1 MSTCTTARG
10 RKRTHGVAMTTN
22 NNRRKIR
29 IPRPSSAGTL
39 AVLLIVSSCC
49 SRQHHGK
56 MQGTALHAGGIWGTV
71 MTMLP
76 VLTAVAAEEQ
86 QMPVV
91 DSYQGEMVDPVELG
105 AHHDDEEEQHMS
117 PLAAAADIG
126 TRSDDTAE
134 AAVPPAQE
142 EQVGLEKARSSE
154 EAEDP
159 TANKAREESHSTQ
172 PLHHKDN
179 EATVSSKKK
188 GVPFGGFAGTA
199 AAAATAD
206 TNTSATTVATKT
218 SPSKNDN
225 IIPPD
230 GFVLASR
237 IVSIE
242 GLSYFVD
249 SVGVGASTESDAN
262 AAGALSP
269 PPVFGDL
276 TIPFLDCGA
285 VGSFTDAID
294 MRDCSFRHLPSGA
307 EPFGWATVDAPQ
319 LVVALQPLEVTV
331 SGGGGDDGLEST
343 LRNFRAGDV
352 LLFEDT
358 DGKGHKMKA
367 APIKKKGATGGKPA
381 ATPILH
387 PDMSV
392 LIISL
397 PPQKRHGNHHR
408 AGTGATSGSSGSKD
422 KTAIRL
428 PALFGRRNSHN
439 NEGGS
444 VDGDP
449 PRPCLVE
456 TDGTYSSLGPPASQ
470 TLSDVLPSPGRLIR
484 GAVGAVLSALMT
496 DRWLGRGQPR
506 ISGWLGG
513 CALVVGGT
521 CGVAAVGEGTLESLA
536 DWWEEFVIS
545 RRFMDGEDVVE
556 DVGNNDNEDL
566 DLDGLKEEIKEE
578 ILPQMLAGRNSS
590 EKL

>member
-1 MSTCTTARG
+1 ML
-10 RKRTHGVAMTTN
+10 
-22 NNRRKIR
+22 
-29 IPRPSSAGTL
+29 TL
-39 AVLLIVSSCC
+39 PILV
-49 SRQHHGK
+49 
-56 MQGTALHAGGIWGTV
+56 
-71 MTMLP
+71 
-76 VLTAVAAEEQ
+76 AVAAEEQ
-86 QMPVV
+86 VPVV
-91 DSYQGEMVDPVELG
+91 DSYQGETVDPGGEMG
-105 AHHDDEEEQHMS
+105 AHHDDEEDQHMS
-117 PLAAAADIG
+117 SPAAAADIG
-126 TRSDDTAE
+126 TTSSSDDAVTPPVQEELVVPAE
-134 AAVPPAQE
+134 A
-142 EQVGLEKARSSE
+142 EQIHVGSSE
-154 EAEDP
+154 EAEEG
-159 TANKAREESHSTQ
+159 TADKAREAHSTQ

-179 EATVSSKKK
+179 ETTVPSKKK

-199 AAAATAD
+199 AAAVATSAD
-206 TNTSATTVATKT
+206 TNTSATMATTKT
-218 SPSKNDN
+218 APIKNDD

-237 IVSIE
+237 IVSID

-249 SVGVGASTESDAN
+249 SSVGDGASTESDAN
-262 AAGALSP
+262 ADAALSP
-269 PPVFGDL
+269 PPVLGDM

-285 VGSFTDAID
+285 VGSFTDAIG

-307 EPFGWATVDAPQ
+307 EPFGWSTVDTPQ

-343 LRNFRAGDV
+343 RRNFRAGDV

-367 APIKKKGATGGKPA
+367 ALVKKKGATGGKPA
-381 ATPILH
+381 AAPTLH

-408 AGTGATSGSSGSKD
+408 VGTGAATTSGSKD
-422 KTAIRL
+422 KTAINIRL

-439 NEGGS
+439 KEGGS
-444 VDGDP
+444 VDGDT

-456 TDGTYSSLGPPASQ
+456 TDGTYSSLGPPAAQ
-470 TLSDVLPSPGRLIR
+470 TLSDVLPSPGRLLR

-521 CGVAAVGEGTLESLA
+521 CGFAAIGEGTLESLA

-545 RRFMDGEDVVE
+545 RRFMDDEDVV
-556 DVGNNDNEDL
+556 DVDNNDNEDL
-566 DLDGLKEEIKEE
+566 DLSGLKEEIKEE
-578 ILPQMLAGRNSS
+578 ILPQILAGRNTS

>member
-1 MSTCTTARG
+1 
-10 RKRTHGVAMTTN
+10 
-22 NNRRKIR
+22 
-29 IPRPSSAGTL
+29 
-39 AVLLIVSSCC
+39 
-49 SRQHHGK
+49 
-56 MQGTALHAGGIWGTV
+56 MQGTALHAGGIWGT
-71 MTMLP
+71 MLTLP
-76 VLTAVAAEEQ
+76 VVTVAAEEQ
-86 QMPVV
+86 VPV
-91 DSYQGEMVDPVELG
+91 DFNGIMEDPVEMS
-105 AHHDDEEEQHMS
+105 AHHHVEEHPMSPPANNIGSDETAVVTPPVEEEQVV
-117 PLAAAADIG
+117 PAEAKQA
-126 TRSDDTAE
+126 RSDE
-134 AAVPPAQE
+134 AKV
-142 EQVGLEKARSSE
+142 L
-154 EAEDP
+154 
-159 TANKAREESHSTQ
+159 TANKAREGHSTQ
-172 PLHHKDN
+172 PLHHKED
-179 EATVSSKKK
+179 ETVSSKKK

-199 AAAATAD
+199 ATTAD
-206 TNTSATTVATKT
+206 TNTSTTTAATTT
-218 SPSKNDN
+218 SHTGIKNDN
-225 IIPPD
+225 IVPPD

-242 GLSYFVD
+242 GLSYFV
-249 SVGVGASTESDAN
+249 ESHGDGKAQNDAV
-262 AAGALSP
+262 LSP
-269 PPVFGDL
+269 PPVLGDL

-285 VGSFTDAID
+285 VGSFTDAIG

-307 EPFGWATVDAPQ
+307 EPFGWSTVDTPQ

-331 SGGGGDDGLEST
+331 SGGGGDDGMEST
-343 LRNFRAGDV
+343 RRNFRAGDV

-367 APIKKKGATGGKPA
+367 APVKKKGATGGIPA
-381 ATPILH
+381 AAPTLH

-408 AGTGATSGSSGSKD
+408 IGTATNFGSGGSGSKD

-428 PALFGRRNSHN
+428 PALFGRRSSHN
-439 NEGGS
+439 KEGGII
-444 VDGDP
+444 DGDP

-521 CGVAAVGEGTLESLA
+521 CGFAAVGEGTLESLA
-536 DWWEEFVIS
+536 DWWEEFVIN
-545 RRFMDGEDVVE
+545 RRFTDSEDVVE
-556 DVGNNDNEDL
+556 DFGNNDDKDL
-566 DLDGLKEEIKEE
+566 DLEGLKEEIKEE
-578 ILPQMLAGRNSS
+578 ILPQIFPGRNSS

>member
-1 MSTCTTARG
+1 
-10 RKRTHGVAMTTN
+10 MTTK
-22 NNRRKIR
+22 NNRHKIR

-56 MQGTALHAGGIWGTV
+56 MQGTALHAGAIWGT
-71 MTMLP
+71 MMAMLP

-91 DSYQGEMVDPVELG
+91 DSYQGEMVDPVEMG
-105 AHHDDEEEQHMS
+105 AHHEDEDQHMS
-117 PLAAAADIG
+117 PPAAAADIG
-126 TRSDDTAE
+126 SDDT
-134 AAVPPAQE
+134 VTPPAQE
-142 EQVGLEKARSSE
+142 EQVVPVEAERARSGQ
-154 EAEDP
+154 EAEDS
-159 TANKAREESHSTQ
+159 TANRAREESHSTQ

-179 EATVSSKKK
+179 ETTVSSAKKK

-199 AAAATAD
+199 AASATAD
-206 TNTSATTVATKT
+206 TNTSSTTAT
-218 SPSKNDN
+218 SQIKNDN

-230 GFVLASR
+230 GFILSSR
-237 IVSIE
+237 IVSID

-249 SVGVGASTESDAN
+249 SVGDGASTESDAD
-262 AAGALSP
+262 AAGALSS
-269 PPVFGDL
+269 PPVLGDL

-285 VGSFTDAID
+285 VGSFTDAIG

-307 EPFGWATVDAPQ
+307 EPFGWSTVDTPQ

-343 LRNFRAGDV
+343 RRNFRAGDV

-367 APIKKKGATGGKPA
+367 APVKKKGATGGKPA
-381 ATPILH
+381 ATPTLH

-397 PPQKRHGNHHR
+397 PPQKRHGNHR
-408 AGTGATSGSSGSKD
+408 RVGTGATSGSGSSGSKD

-428 PALFGRRNSHN
+428 PALFGRRNSHDQ
-439 NEGGS
+439 EGGS
-444 VDGDP
+444 VDGGL

-506 ISGWLGG
+506 VSGWLGG
-513 CALVVGGT
+513 CALVIGGT
-521 CGVAAVGEGTLESLA
+521 CGFAAVGEGTLESLA

-556 DVGNNDNEDL
+556 DVGKNDDEDL

-578 ILPQMLAGRNSS
+578 ILPQILAGRNSS